1 MPEIEI
7 RDTTPADV
15 GTLLQLIKDLA
26 AFEREPDAVRTTEE
40 DLRRDGFGPE
50 RRFMSR
56 LALLDGRPAGF
67 TLFFPNYSTWEG
79 RAGLYLEDIFVAE
92 WARGH
97 GVGRKLMED
106 LAAIAV
112 ARGWSRF
119 DFSVLEWNPAREFY
133 HALGFAHRPEWL
145 PYRMSGE
152 ALRNFAAG
160 SRKG

>member
-1 MPEIEI
+1 MSEIEI
-7 RDTTPADV
+7 RDTMPADV

-26 AFEREPDAVRTTEE
+26 AFEREPDAVKTTEA
-40 DLRRDGFGPE
+40 DLLRDGFGPE
-50 RRFMSR
+50 PRFLSR
-56 LALLDGRPAGF
+56 LARLDGRPAGF

-97 GVGRKLMED
+97 GVGRRLMQD

-112 ARGWSRF
+112 ARGWTRF
-119 DFSVLEWNPAREFY
+119 DFSVLGWNPARAFY
-133 HALGFAHRPEWL
+133 HALGFDHRAEWL

-152 ALRNFAAG
+152 ALKDFAAG
-160 SRKG
+160 RER